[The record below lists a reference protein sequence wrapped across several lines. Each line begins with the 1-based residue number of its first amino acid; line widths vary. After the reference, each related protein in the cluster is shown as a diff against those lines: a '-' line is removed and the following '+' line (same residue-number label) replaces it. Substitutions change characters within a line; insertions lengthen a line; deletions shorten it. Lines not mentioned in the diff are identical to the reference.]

1 MIAVGS
7 EAPDFKLV
15 SQFDSEYSLSEFKGE
30 KNVMLVFYPF
40 DWSATWSREIPKI
53 ESMIDRFKE
62 ADTQV
67 LGVSIDSKH
76 SHKKWA
82 ESFGGVS
89 FPLLQDFHPK
99 GAMATSY
106 GTYLEN
112 KGFAARSTVIVDKQ
126 GSVRYSVMADGERI
140 IGELLAECKKVN
152 SWATVN
158 LF

>member
-1 MIAVGS
+1 
-7 EAPDFKLV
+7 
-15 SQFDSEYSLSEFKGE
+15 
-30 KNVMLVFYPF
+30 
-40 DWSATWSREIPKI
+40 
-53 ESMIDRFKE
+53 MIDRFKE

-82 ESFGGVS
+82 ESLGGVS
-89 FPLLQDFHPK
+89 YPLLQDFHPK
-99 GAMATSY
+99 GAGA
-106 GTYLEN
+106 YLEN

-152 SWATVN
+152 S
-158 LF
+158 